1 MTTDD
6 KRLVFGESDIKPL
19 EIGPLTIDPPVAL
32 APMAGYTRAPF
43 RAICQQLGCRLV
55 YTEMVTAEGVSRRSP
70 PTMRYL
76 DTAPG
81 EGPIGAHIY
90 GADPDAMPKAA
101 EVIAS
106 LGRFDLIDVN
116 CGCPV
121 PKVTRKGAGVA
132 LMRHPETLRRIV
144 AAMVQAT
151 SLPVT
156 VKTRLGVSRARFNL
170 SEVAHAVEEGGAAAI
185 AIHARF
191 ATERHAGPVDLA
203 ALKRVKAERGIP
215 VIGNGGVTSPQDAFA
230 MQRATGVDGV
240 MIGRGALGNP
250 WIFRTINASLA
261 GTTPAPPTDV
271 ERQAVIDQHLNHLY
285 QVVVER
291 EKPLQHRKYT
301 PEQVTCRMFRG
312 HLSYYLAG
320 MRGVRQLKK
329 QLMKMESIE
338 AVMAGVDEIL
348 NVNPPHICNTIV
360 TNRYLASC

>member
-1 MTTDD
+1 MRTRD
-6 KRLVFGESDIKPL
+6 KQVTFDEPRFKALA
-19 EIGPLTIDPPVAL
+19 IGPLTIDPPVVL

-43 RAICQQLGCRLV
+43 RVICQQMGCRLV

-76 DTAPG
+76 DIAPG
-81 EGPIGAHIY
+81 EGPIGTHIY
-90 GADPDAMPKAA
+90 GVDPDAMAKAA
-101 EVIAS
+101 EVIES

-132 LMRHPETLRRIV
+132 LMRQPETLRRIV

-156 VKTRLGVSRARFNL
+156 VKTRLGVSREQCNV

-191 ATERHAGPVDLA
+191 ATDRHAGSVDLA

-230 MQRATGVDGV
+230 MQQKTGVDGV
-240 MIGRGALGNP
+240 MVGRGALGNP
-250 WIFRTINASLA
+250 WLFRDVNRFSN
-261 GTTPAPPTDV
+261 GESPAPPTDA
-271 ERQAVIDQHLNHLY
+271 ERRAVIAQHLEHLY
-285 QVVVER
+285 QVVAEW
-291 EKPLQHRKYT
+291 EKTLPNRKYT
-301 PEQVTCRMFRG
+301 SEQVACRMFRG

-329 QLMKMESIE
+329 RLMKMESIE
-338 AVMAGVDEIL
+338 AVMAGMDEVL
-348 NVNPPHICNTIV
+348 RANASDGASRQSAP
-360 TNRYLASC
+360 YL